1 MGASL
6 KAALALLGEKTNF
19 SILLR
24 EGSSPGFDH
33 AAKGD
38 DELTVGKP
46 EARTGEAQLHEEIN
60 LVSRGRKVGTTARKP
75 LFCPGMWEDFQ
86 RSRVEFSSHV
96 PETGGNRVHLSLTSF
111 GKPSLKQRGMLVFI
125 SPVSYILQDFL

>member
-1 MGASL
+1 MKRPTFPSFP
-6 KAALALLGEKTNF
+6 E
-19 SILLR
+19 R
-24 EGSSPGFDH
+24 GSSPGFDH

-46 EARTGEAQLHEEIN
+46 EVRTGEAQLHEEIN

-75 LFCPGMWEDFQ
+75 PFCPGMWEDFQ
-86 RSRVEFSSHV
+86 RSRMEFGSHV

-125 SPVSYILQDFL
+125 SSVSYILQDFLRFKKN